1 MKQKCI
7 VLFSGGLDSRLA
19 VKIMQERGFEVLALH
34 FNLPFGCGCCNL
46 GCNFNFTQMSGIK
59 FEILDCT
66 KGKLLKEYLKVLKN
80 AKHGRGAGYNP
91 CRDCKIWLFK
101 KAKQYAMKKGIKI
114 IATGEVLGQ
123 RPMSQTKQ
131 AIEIIDKKI
140 KFKLTRPLIELG
152 ISGRKRKRQ
161 IALAKKYKIK
171 YPTPAGGCLLC
182 EKAQKNKFKFLLER
196 KLINEKT
203 LSLALTG
210 RHFYINSC
218 WFVVGRNEN
227 ENKIIEKFE
236 NCIKSGKGK
245 PAVYFNKKTCKK
257 FAEILQE
264 DFSKNGKKKYAR
276 EKL

>member
-19 VKIMQERGFEVLALH
+19 VKIMQEKGFEVLALH

-101 KAKQYAMKKGIKI
+101 KAKEYARKKGIKI

-264 DFSKNGKKKYAR
+264 DFSKNGKKNYAK

>member
-101 KAKQYAMKKGIKI
+101 KAKEYARKKGIKI

>member
-140 KFKLTRPLIELG
+140 KFKLTRPLIEIG

-161 IALAKKYKIK
+161 IALAEKYKIK

-264 DFSKNGKKKYAR
+264 DFSKNGKKNYAK